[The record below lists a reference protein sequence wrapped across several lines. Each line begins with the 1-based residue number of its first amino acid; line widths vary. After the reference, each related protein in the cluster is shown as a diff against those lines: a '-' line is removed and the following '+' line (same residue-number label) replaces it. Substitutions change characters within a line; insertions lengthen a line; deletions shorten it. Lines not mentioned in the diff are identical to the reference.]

1 MQKMIAAMF
10 LAGMVAATPHS
21 LAAIQASPEA
31 IAPFVAREIDDGV
44 HLLATPLD
52 YRGDVIGNITVIEQ
66 QDGMV
71 VIDSGGA
78 AADGRRVVSYIR
90 SITPK
95 PVKALV
101 FTHWHGDHPQGASEI
116 RAAWPRMRVIATP
129 QTRDSLR
136 TAASRYMGF
145 EPDDRFETIRLNQT
159 SGMISQLEAGIRNPA
174 TDEETRVRYTRMLAQ
189 NRARRPDFRG
199 TYLIMPT
206 EVFSEELI
214 LADPVRPVRLL
225 YLGRANTDGDA
236 IAWLPNQR
244 IVVTGD
250 VLVHPIPFG
259 FGSFPGPWLEVLG
272 RIEALGYRVLI
283 PGHGEPQTDSVYLD
297 QVAATL
303 RDLRAQITPLAQQ
316 GLSLEDVRE
325 RVNWDAQREI
335 FGTTARNR
343 ILIDAFW
350 LTPMTV
356 NTYREARGLPMI
368 QGDEEIYSDD

>member
-1 MQKMIAAMF
+1 MKKMIAAIF
-10 LAGMVAATPHS
+10 LASVVAGLPQS
-21 LAAIQASPEA
+21 PAAMQLSPEA
-31 IAPFVAREIDDGV
+31 VAPFVAREIASGV

-52 YRGDVIGNITVIEQ
+52 YRGDVIGNVTIIEQ

-78 AADGRRVVSYIR
+78 AADGRRVVDYIR
-90 SITPK
+90 SITRK

-129 QTRDSLR
+129 QTRDALR
-136 TAASRYMGF
+136 SAASRYMGF
-145 EPDDRFETIRLNQT
+145 EPDERFETIRLNQT

-174 TDEETRVRYTRMLAQ
+174 TDEETRARYTRMLSQ
-189 NRARRPDFRG
+189 TRARRPDFRG

-206 EVFSEELI
+206 ETFADELV
-214 LADPVRPVRLL
+214 LADPARPVRLL

-236 IAWLPNQR
+236 IAWLPNER

-250 VLVHPIPFG
+250 ILVHPIPFG
-259 FGSFPGPWLEVLG
+259 FGSFPGPWLEVLD
-272 RIEALGYRVLI
+272 RIKALDYRVLI
-283 PGHGEPQTDSVYLD
+283 PGHGEPQSDSVYLD

-316 GLSLEDVRE
+316 GLSLEDVRQ
-325 RVNWDAQREI
+325 RVNWDAQRDI
-335 FGTTARNR
+335 FGTTPRNR
-343 ILIDAFW
+343 VLIDAFW

-368 QGDEEIYSDD
+368 QGDESLYSDN